1 MRHVADFL
9 EEQRCPGN
17 GCTVRQNDVLQKW
30 EQKLVDTMLVSDLIF
45 LATRGERDLVVVSSD
60 DDIWPGIRTAL
71 QLGARVTQVHTG
83 GRETPADYTRGVN
96 DFWQVSL

>member
-1 MRHVADFL
+1 M
-9 EEQRCPGN
+9 
-17 GCTVRQNDVLQKW
+17 RQNDVLQKW